1 MRAFIP
7 VAGVGSKLKPH
18 TYTQPKALI
27 HVAGKPILGHIIDK
41 LRQSGIREIV
51 FIIGYMGNKI
61 REYVEHEH
69 SDIQSFFVLQ
79 SDGLGTAHA
88 LWLASDLIPESD
100 PILIIFGDTI
110 VEADFRPILEADE
123 SLLGVKKVD
132 DPRLFGVA
140 ELDDRGFIQKLLEKP
155 AIPKS
160 NLALIG
166 MYKIAESQAF
176 KNALGELVNAGKDSR
191 KEFHLTEVLM
201 QMIQSGIEMRTFN
214 AKNWFDCGKKDILLQ
229 TNAKLLKS
237 GQYQKPEASQ
247 YGNTIII
254 PPVYIGNNCEISN
267 SVIGP
272 DVSIGDNTRITYS
285 IIKRSIIGSQSAI
298 EMANMDQSVIGNHSS
313 LKGVGL
319 SLNLGDSTE
328 INIG

>member
-41 LRQSGIREIV
+41 LKQSGIHDIV
-51 FIIGYMGNKI
+51 FIIGYMGDKI
-61 REYVEHEH
+61 QRYVEHEH
-69 SDIQSFFVLQ
+69 TDITATFVLQ

-88 LWLASDLIPESD
+88 LWLAKEMIPENEAF
-100 PILIIFGDTI
+100 LIIFGDTI
-110 VEADFRPILEADE
+110 VEADFTPILEAKE

-140 ELDDRGFIQKLLEKP
+140 ELDDRGVIKNLVEKP
-155 AIPKS
+155 SIPKS

-166 MYKIAESQAF
+166 MYKISESDLF
-176 KNALGELVNAGKDSR
+176 KKALVQIHEQGFDGK

-201 QMIQSGIEMRTFN
+201 QLVKSGVRMRTFN
-214 AKNWFDCGKKDILLQ
+214 ARNWFDCGKKDILLE
-229 TNAKLLKS
+229 TNAKLLKT
-237 GQYQKPEASQ
+237 GGYKLPDQKA
-247 YGNTIII
+247 YLNAILI
-254 PPVYIGNNCEISN
+254 PPVYIGEGCDISD

-272 DVSIGDNTRITYS
+272 NVSIGDHTKITYS
-285 IIKRSIIGSQSAI
+285 IIKNSIIGSQSSI
-298 EMANMDQSVIGNHSS
+298 EMAAMDHSVIGNHSS

-328 INIG
+328 INLG